1 MSSQA
6 SPGSNME
13 HMSDLRFAVRML
25 AKSPGFTLVAVALL
39 AVGVGANA
47 LIFSAFDAVL
57 WRPLPVRHP
66 EQLVRM
72 VQRIPRIGTSSSFHY
87 SFYQAL
93 REHSTTLSAVFG
105 EAPIDVAMNRPAP
118 AEQVRIHMTTPE
130 FFEVLGVPALSGR
143 TLTDDDAKANQG
155 TPPAVLSYGFWRRR
169 FNGDPKAVGRTIL
182 LHGHPFAIVGVMP
195 RAFNGTSVDT
205 APDVRVPLHTFQ
217 GLWTGLEAFNVEEAK
232 LDLGG
237 RLKSGVTRAQ
247 AQAETLAIWRAA
259 IEPYSTGQLPGRGV
273 YDQLRSGLELDPL
286 ERGIS
291 ILRERYAGALK
302 LLLISVGLLLL
313 MVCANVTGLLL
324 TRVAGRRDEI
334 AVRLALGAT
343 RGRLVKQMLT
353 ESFLLTGLGA
363 AGGVLLAFLLTGS
376 VVRVLPPLRDIA
388 ARRLALAVDVGPD
401 WRVLLFALA
410 ISALTALL
418 SGAALALTVSRTS
431 VDSALRGARS
441 SGGWRGRQAVVVFQ
455 IALCTL
461 LLTGAGLLVR
471 TFEQLHSLDAG
482 FDRDH
487 VVTFTADPS
496 LSGYTAPQEQALL
509 SALTGR
515 VREMPGVV
523 TVALAGLGVMRGRGI
538 GMTVAPAGQS
548 PSSADF
554 LNTNLNVVSLEYFA
568 TMGMRLVAGRDFTSA
583 DDPRAKPGKVV
594 VNQAFVRRFSPNVDP
609 LGQRF
614 GAGPP
619 QRVVDGMFEIIGVVS
634 DAKYR
639 SMREPMMPTMYQF
652 SHEFESFVLHV
663 RTSGRPESIIQS
675 VRQAL
680 IALDPAVPFVEI
692 STLAEEVDA
701 STAGERLTAA
711 LASIFGTIA
720 ALLTAVGLYGLLAY
734 VVAQRRR
741 EIGIRMALG
750 AQTVDIG
757 VLVGRQALAMVAG
770 GLVLGL
776 GAAAA
781 AAQWMRSLLYGIAPS
796 DPRSLAAAVVFVALV
811 AAVAIAIPV
820 ARATHIEPAAALR
833 QN

>member
-1 MSSQA
+1 
-6 SPGSNME
+6 ME
-13 HMSDLRFAVRML
+13 DMSDLRFAVRML

-39 AVGVGANA
+39 AVGIGANA
-47 LIFSAFDAVL
+47 LIFGAFDAVL
-57 WRPLPVRHP
+57 WRPLPVRHA
-66 EQLVRM
+66 EELVRM
-72 VQRIPRIGTSSSFHY
+72 VQRVPRIGTTSTFHY

-93 REHSTTLSAVFG
+93 REHSTTLSVFG
-105 EAPIDVAMNRPAP
+105 EAPIDVAMNQPAP
-118 AEQVRIHMTTPE
+118 AEQVRVHMTTPE
-130 FFEVLGVPALSGR
+130 FFEALGVPALLGR
-143 TLTDDDAKANQG
+143 TLTEDDAKADSRA
-155 TPPAVLSYGFWRRR
+155 PPAVLSYGFWRRR
-169 FNGDPKAVGRTIL
+169 FNADPEAVGRTIV
-182 LHGHPFAIVGVMP
+182 LHGHPFVVVGVMP
-195 RAFNGTSVDT
+195 REFNGISVDT
-205 APDVRVPLHTFQ
+205 APEVRVPLHTFQ
-217 GLWTGLEAFNVEEAK
+217 GLWAWPEPPFNIEEAQ

-237 RLKSGVTRAQ
+237 RLKSGFTRAQ
-247 AQAETLAIWRAA
+247 AQAETLMIWRAA
-259 IEPYSTGQLPGRGV
+259 IEPYSTGQLVGRGPV
-273 YDQLRSGLELDPL
+273 DQLRTGMELDPL

-302 LLLISVGLLLL
+302 LLLTSVGLLLL
-313 MVCANVTGLLL
+313 MVCANVSGLLL
-324 TRVAGRRDEI
+324 TRAAGRREEI

-343 RGRLVKQMLT
+343 RGRLVRQMLT

-363 AGGVLLAFLLTGS
+363 AGGVLLAHVLTGS
-376 VVRVLPPLRDIA
+376 VARALPPLRDIA
-388 ARRLALAVDVGPD
+388 TRRLALSVDFGLH

-418 SGAALALTVSRTS
+418 TGVALALTASRAS

-455 IALCTL
+455 IALCML

-471 TFEQLHSLDAG
+471 TFEQLRSLDAG

-496 LSGYTAPQEQALL
+496 LSGYTASRQQALL

-515 VREMPGVV
+515 VREIPGVV
-523 TVALAGLGVMRGRGI
+523 TVALASRGVMRGRGI
-538 GMTVAPAGQS
+538 AMTVAPVGQR
-548 PSSADF
+548 PSTADF
-554 LNTNLNVVSLEYFA
+554 LNTNLNVVSPEYFS
-568 TMGMRLVAGRDFTSA
+568 TMGMRLMAGRDFTGA
-583 DDPRAKPGKVV
+583 DDPEAKPRKVV
-594 VNQAFVRRFSPNVDP
+594 VNQAFVRRFFPNAEP

-619 QRVVDGMFEIIGVVS
+619 QRVVDPMFEIIGVVS

-639 SMREPMMPTMYQF
+639 SMREPMMPTVYHG
-652 SHEFESFVLHV
+652 SYEFGSFVLHV
-663 RTSGRPESIIQS
+663 RTRGRPESIVQS

-680 IALDPAVPFVEI
+680 AALDPAVPFVEI

-701 STAGERLTAA
+701 STAGERLTAV

-734 VVAQRRR
+734 VVTQRRR

-750 AQTVDIG
+750 ARTADIG
-757 VLVGRQALAMVAG
+757 VLVGRQAVAMVAG
-770 GLVLGL
+770 GLALGL
-776 GAAAA
+776 GASAA
-781 AAQWMRSLLYGIAPS
+781 AAQWMRSLLYGVAPS
-796 DPRSLAAAVVFVALV
+796 DPTSLAAAAVFVALV

-833 QN
+833 QEH